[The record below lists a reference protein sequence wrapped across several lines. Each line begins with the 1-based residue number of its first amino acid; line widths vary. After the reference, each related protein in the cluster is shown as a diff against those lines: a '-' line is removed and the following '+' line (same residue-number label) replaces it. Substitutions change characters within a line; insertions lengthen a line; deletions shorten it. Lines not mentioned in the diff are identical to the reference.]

1 MFLFLLTHLDV
12 PPLEDM
18 SELINQ
24 VNKLREDVS
33 SGQSSDQSTKTSST
47 KPKIKSESSAEV
59 IFPYHMRKLI
69 TNLHKLSLYVW

>member
-1 MFLFLLTHLDV
+1 MFTTFLWTQFYLDV

-18 SELINQ
+18 SELIHQ

-33 SGQSSDQSTKTSST
+33 TEQSSRPSTKTSAT

-59 IFPYHMRKLI
+59 IFPY
-69 TNLHKLSLYVW
+69 LS